1 MWTQVCRVLTAA
13 LVAAAVVAPAAA
25 PAAAV
30 THTAAPDAAPAA
42 TGPRVTVQLDA
53 ISPQIARPGQAVTVR
68 GTIRNTGGAPVA
80 HPTVVARLR
89 TDGLGNREQVTSWAQ
104 GSREVTPGPVVAH
117 LALKEPLAAG
127 QTAAFSLTIPSRAV
141 SNPSAFAALPLAIE
155 AAPAG
160 ADTPVGTSHTFLPW
174 YQRKEFTPLS
184 LAWLVPLTLDP
195 DPALFGAP
203 GRARTQAWQQA
214 IGPGSRIDRLI
225 TGTQA
230 GRVTWFVDPA
240 VLGPPVGAS
249 ATTPPPTPT
258 STSTPTTTPTPGTG
272 GTGPVTPP
280 ADAVTTLT
288 TSLGSRL
295 AAAGPAHP
303 LWALPYS
310 DPDLAATL
318 GLSPGDPSVA
328 TVMATPDQLGAAVGH
343 SVRDDIAWPADG
355 RMTLARE
362 SGLRNLFRGNGLTAG
377 VVSASSLPVTDD
389 GVTPSAGRR
398 TPDGLPLLA
407 YDDRLSS
414 LLGGTRS
421 PQETTAVTERFL
433 AETIA
438 LLQER
443 PSVRRSALVAASRSF
458 AGDPASVAALL
469 KATAAAPWLTTVSTT
484 DLVHE
489 AVDANAEAGAAV
501 APHRSADAL
510 APGRSPLTRST
521 LAELPQTRS
530 SIEGVASVMDPSQFP
545 AGLWQDANAQ
555 QLSSRWRGQPRSFA
569 TLHNQVVGAVSGVS
583 SGIRVNPAT
592 INFLAD
598 QGVLQITVVNT
609 LNMPVHDVRLHLEP
623 GSPRLRIDDQP
634 ELLRINRGSRVTV
647 KVHVTAVAAGL
658 VPVQASL
665 SSVNGTPIGQ
675 GARVDVRV
683 SPTSGWVYWALGVVA
698 GLVLVL
704 GVLRSLRRGRT
715 RPALPPQENVLP

>member
-1 MWTQVCRVLTAA
+1 MWTQVRRVLTAA
-13 LVAAAVVAPAAA
+13 LVAAAVVAPAAV

-30 THTAAPDAAPAA
+30 PLAATPGAAPAA
-42 TGPRVTVQLDA
+42 TGPRVAIQLDA
-53 ISPQIARPGQAVTVR
+53 ITPQIARPGQAVTVR
-68 GTIRNTGGAPVA
+68 GTIRNTGGAPLT

-117 LALKEPLAAG
+117 QALKGSLVTG
-127 QTAAFSLTIPSRAV
+127 QTAAFSLTIPARAV
-141 SNPSAFAALPLAIE
+141 SNPAAFAALPLAIE
-155 AAPAG
+155 ATPAG

-203 GRARTQAWQQA
+203 SKARTLAWQQA

-240 VLGPPVGAS
+240 VLGPPAGAS
-249 ATTPPPTPT
+249 TTTPPTPT
-258 STSTPTTTPTPGTG
+258 STSTPTPTPSTG

-288 TSLGSRL
+288 TSLGNRL
-295 AAAGPAHP
+295 AAAGSAHS

-310 DPDLAATL
+310 DPDLASTL
-318 GLSPGDPSVA
+318 DLSPGDPSVA
-328 TVMATPDQLGAAVGH
+328 TVMATPDRLGAAVGH
-343 SVRDDIAWPADG
+343 SVRDDIAWPVDG
-355 RMTLARE
+355 RMTPARE

-407 YDDRLSS
+407 YDDRLSA
-414 LLGGTRS
+414 LLGATSTPR
-421 PQETTAVTERFL
+421 ETTAVTERFL
-433 AETIA
+433 AETITM
-438 LLQER
+438 LQER

-458 AGDPASVAALL
+458 AGDPAGVAALL

-484 DLVHE
+484 DVVHE
-489 AVDANAEAGAAV
+489 AVDADAESGAPV
-501 APHRSADAL
+501 SSRRSADAL

-521 LAELPQTRS
+521 LAALPQTRS
-530 SIEGVASVMDPSQFP
+530 AIEGVA
-545 AGLWQDANAQ
+545 
-555 QLSSRWRGQPRSFA
+555 
-569 TLHNQVVGAVSGVS
+569 
-583 SGIRVNPAT
+583 
-592 INFLAD
+592 
-598 QGVLQITVVNT
+598 
-609 LNMPVHDVRLHLEP
+609 
-623 GSPRLRIDDQP
+623 
-634 ELLRINRGSRVTV
+634 
-647 KVHVTAVAAGL
+647 
-658 VPVQASL
+658 
-665 SSVNGTPIGQ
+665 
-675 GARVDVRV
+675 
-683 SPTSGWVYWALGVVA
+683 
-698 GLVLVL
+698 
-704 GVLRSLRRGRT
+704 
-715 RPALPPQENVLP
+715 

>member
-25 PAAAV
+25 TAAAV
-30 THTAAPDAAPAA
+30 PRAAAPGAAPAA

-68 GTIRNTGGAPVA
+68 GTIRNTGGVPLA

-117 LALKEPLAAG
+117 QALKGSVAPG
-127 QTAAFSLTIPSRAV
+127 QTASFSLTIPAPAV

-155 AAPAG
+155 ATPAG
-160 ADTPVGTSHTFLPW
+160 ADAPVGTSHTFLPW

-195 DPALFGAP
+195 DAALFGAP
-203 GRARTQAWQQA
+203 SRARTQAWQQA

-240 VLGPPVGAS
+240 VLGPPAGAS
-249 ATTPPPTPT
+249 TTTPPPTPT
-258 STSTPTTTPTPGTG
+258 STSTPTPTTSTG
-272 GTGPVTPP
+272 VTGPVTPP

-295 AAAGPAHP
+295 AAAGSTHP

-328 TVMATPDQLGAAVGH
+328 TMMATPDQLGAAVGH
-343 SVRDDIAWPADG
+343 SVRDDIAWPVDG
-355 RMTLARE
+355 RMTPARE

-414 LLGGTRS
+414 LLGATSS
-421 PQETTAVTERFL
+421 PQEATAVTERFL
-433 AETIA
+433 AETITM
-438 LLQER
+438 LQER
-443 PSVRRSALVAASRSF
+443 PSVRRSALVAGSRSF
-458 AGDPASVAALL
+458 AGDPTSVAALL
-469 KATAAAPWLTTVSTT
+469 KASAAAPWLTTVSTT

-489 AVDANAEAGAAV
+489 AVDADAEAGAAV

-530 SIEGVASVMDPSQFP
+530 SIEGVASVVDPSQFP
-545 AGLWQDANAQ
+545 AALWQDANAQ

-569 TLHNQVVGAVSGVS
+569 TLREQVDGAVSGVS

-609 LNMPVHDVRLHLEP
+609 LDAPVHDVRLHLEP

-634 ELLRINRGSRVTV
+634 EPLRINRGSRVTV

-665 SSVNGTPIGQ
+665 SSANGTPIGQ

-683 SPTSGWVYWALGVVA
+683 SPTSGWVYWVLGVVA

>member
-1 MWTQVCRVLTAA
+1 MWTQVCRLLTAA
-13 LVAAAVVAPAAA
+13 LVAAAVVAPAAV
-25 PAAAV
+25 PAVATPQTASPLAA
-30 THTAAPDAAPAA
+30 HAA
-42 TGPRVTVQLDA
+42 TGPMVTVRLDA
-53 ISPQIARPGQAVTVR
+53 ITPQIARPGQAVTVR
-68 GTIRNTGGAPVA
+68 GTIRNTGGAPLD

-89 TDGLGNREQVTSWAQ
+89 TEGLGNREQVTSWAQ
-104 GSREVTPGPVVAH
+104 GSREITPGPVVAH
-117 LALKEPLAAG
+117 QSLKGSLATG
-127 QTAAFSLTIPSRAV
+127 QTAAFSLTIPARAV
-141 SNPSAFAALPLAIE
+141 SNSSAFAALPLAIE
-155 AAPAG
+155 ATPAG

-203 GRARTQAWQQA
+203 SAARTQAWQRA

-240 VLGPPVGAS
+240 VLGPPAGS
-249 ATTPPPTPT
+249 SPPAGPQSPT
-258 STSTPTTTPTPGTG
+258 STSTPTPTPSTG

-280 ADAVTTLT
+280 ADPVTTLT
-288 TSLGSRL
+288 TSLGNRL

-318 GLSPGDPSVA
+318 GLSPGDPGVA
-328 TVMATPDQLGAAVGH
+328 TVMATPDRLGAVVGH
-343 SVRDDIAWPADG
+343 SVRDDIAWPVDG
-355 RMTLARE
+355 RMTPARE
-362 SGLRNLFRGNGLTAG
+362 SGLRSLFRGNGLTAG

-389 GVTPSAGRR
+389 GVTASAGRR

-414 LLGGTRS
+414 LLGATS
-421 PQETTAVTERFL
+421 TPQETTSVTERFL
-433 AETIA
+433 AETITM
-438 LLQER
+438 LQER

-484 DLVHE
+484 DVVHE
-489 AVDANAEAGAAV
+489 AVDAETEAGTPV
-501 APHRSADAL
+501 SPRPSADAL

-521 LAELPQTRS
+521 LAGLPQTRS
-530 SIEGVASVMDPSQFP
+530 AIEGVASVVDPTHFP
-545 AGLWQDANAQ
+545 AALWQDATSQ

-569 TLHNQVVGAVSGVS
+569 ALHNEIDQSVSAVS
-583 SGIRVNPAT
+583 SGIRVNPAN

-609 LNMPVHDVRLHLEP
+609 LATPVHDVRLHLEP

-634 ELLRINRGSRVTV
+634 EPLRINRGSRVTV

-665 SSVNGTPIGQ
+665 SSANGTPIGQ

-683 SPTSGWVYWALGVVA
+683 SPTSGWVYWVLGVVA